1 MPGCVEFGV
10 RVFSECCAL
19 ESVGNI
25 VDGGSHLAIGAIV
38 SQYAFEEC
46 AKLARLSLPHV
57 RCSSL
62 EVLKAS
68 TSELLLAVR
77 SYANSSEW
85 ARKELGGGLMWSATL
100 LRCVPN

>member
-1 MPGCVEFGV
+1 MSLECVEFGV

-46 AKLARLSLPHV
+46 AKLAHLSLPHV
-57 RCSSL
+57 RAVVDGGALTSQGTIQSL
-62 EVLKAS
+62 S
-68 TSELLLAVR
+68 
-77 SYANSSEW
+77 
-85 ARKELGGGLMWSATL
+85 LGGMRCSHFGVVSLIQPSKALSAA
-100 LRCVPN
+100 